1 MPNETPRFSILITNF
16 NYATFVGQ
24 AIRSALDQNY
34 PADRFQV
41 VVVDDGSTDGSRQVI
56 ESFSADP
63 RLLAI
68 FQTNRGQ
75 SAAFETGL
83 LATDGDYVCLLDSD
97 DLFLP
102 DKLTR
107 VAARLQQ
114 LGLAHDR
121 VLLCH
126 DLFIENS
133 IAGHMTTQSWF
144 DVVGIS
150 RLPDQWTL
158 NDPVQSFPFSVP
170 CGLVFSR
177 AVMASVLAAMPTWA
191 FPRGTDGVLCPAAFL
206 QVGSV
211 HYLREKLGVYRVH
224 GGNEFANLVNDVYI
238 PKLNWRE
245 RTPRTLR
252 FLYEWLDLLDQP
264 AAERAVAMDYL
275 RRVEHQGR
283 ILSASR
289 QPGEP
294 TVNILHLAAPATQ
307 KENSH
312 LTHSLQSHGRTY
324 LTEIEGNGL
333 PELIQMAQAYASSKA
348 DYILFLRQGDCLDRE
363 CIERHVQW
371 RLQGAL
377 VGVSCNDV
385 RLVSRQGH
393 IVHADVF
400 RNSGAWKQD
409 MQQIPPLATRLN
421 DWVAPPMSACLFRR
435 TALLDRLFARAA
447 ETPVALQHA
456 GFWLAFQLT
465 HHTSG
470 VLRIRDTLTT
480 CTLPDGAAESYGYL
494 SAPAADGGALLLP
507 PIAETVDWFRA
518 FYQAEAALFRQWLP
532 PAWHQRFSAWLASHP
547 TLPSPR

>member
-1 MPNETPRFSILITNF
+1 VPNETPRFSILITNF

-211 HYLREKLGVYRVH
+211 HYLREK
-224 GGNEFANLVNDVYI
+224 
-238 PKLNWRE
+238 NWGC
-245 RTPRTLR
+245 T
-252 FLYEWLDLLDQP
+252 
-264 AAERAVAMDYL
+264 
-275 RRVEHQGR
+275 
-283 ILSASR
+283 AST
-289 QPGEP
+289 GEM
-294 TVNILHLAAPATQ
+294 N
-307 KENSH
+307 
-312 LTHSLQSHGRTY
+312 
-324 LTEIEGNGL
+324 
-333 PELIQMAQAYASSKA
+333 
-348 DYILFLRQGDCLDRE
+348 
-363 CIERHVQW
+363 
-371 RLQGAL
+371 
-377 VGVSCNDV
+377 
-385 RLVSRQGH
+385 
-393 IVHADVF
+393 
-400 RNSGAWKQD
+400 
-409 MQQIPPLATRLN
+409 
-421 DWVAPPMSACLFRR
+421 
-435 TALLDRLFARAA
+435 
-447 ETPVALQHA
+447 
-456 GFWLAFQLT
+456 
-465 HHTSG
+465 
-470 VLRIRDTLTT
+470 LRIWSTMSTF
-480 CTLPDGAAESYGYL
+480 PN
-494 SAPAADGGALLLP
+494 
-507 PIAETVDWFRA
+507 
-518 FYQAEAALFRQWLP
+518 
-532 PAWHQRFSAWLASHP
+532 
-547 TLPSPR
+547 